1 MKAVYIGYVAGIIW
15 TLIPFVYRVTAPDWR
30 RTRVGRAF
38 MYLVASTAGLFAL
51 LLTGGLFGDY
61 PLRELVRGAVYAA
74 VLVAG
79 LHLIG
84 LFIRLR
90 VEGDRRLRE
99 ELAET
104 LKMEQEGRL

>member
-1 MKAVYIGYVAGIIW
+1 MSAVYIGYVAAMVW
-15 TLIPFVYRVTAPDWR
+15 VTIPLVYRITAPDWR

-38 MYLVASTAGLFAL
+38 MYLTGSTALLFVL
-51 LLTGGLFGDY
+51 LLTGGLFGEY
-61 PLRELVRGAVYAA
+61 PGREIVRAVVYAT

-79 LHLIG
+79 VHLIG

-104 LKMEQEGRL
+104 LRMEQEPRP